1 MLGFLFF
8 EAVLHQNH
16 VPINICVTSI
26 WRFIN
31 LYLAINDSSNCRAV
45 QILQSGDIG
54 LPIPIVNN
62 FCDLSSASGNNYS
75 LRISNRVISKNLYL
89 NNVDSLLTNW
99 SIPQDKTI
107 LELMKNMNTIS
118 HYELNKCY
126 SNFHCGI
133 QGELIYEDVRYDYNL
148 NSGGWLQLKNAKAKA
163 ITQSQSNETFDAN

>member
-1 MLGFLFF
+1 MKKFIKNRPFRITVFLMMMIII
-8 EAVLHQNH
+8 ASCKPKNSL
-16 VPINICVTSI
+16 
-26 WRFIN
+26 
-31 LYLAINDSSNCRAV
+31 
-45 QILQSGDIG
+45 QILEY
-54 LPIPIVNN
+54 IPIVNN
-62 FCDLSSASGNNYS
+62 FSDLSSALGSNYS
-75 LRISNRVISKNLYL
+75 RRISNRVISKNLYL
-89 NNVDSLLTNW
+89 NNADSLLTNW

-107 LELMKNMNTIS
+107 LELMKSMDTIS